1 MNVLEYSKQIQTDA
15 DELLKETGILD
26 LYRAFGNVNL
36 VGSYATNLMWDPD
49 IDVVV
54 VTDTPHV
61 SAMNV
66 VQALMESA
74 TFQKIEFGDFLHFP
88 RKNRPESFIVNARRE
103 WKGKVWEIET
113 WFLESVE
120 EKLAFVEKLNALP
133 EEMRMQILE
142 DKKKRAEEGSSKHAL
157 SSYDIYTKYLKVKES

>member
-26 LYRAFGNVNL
+26 LYRAIGNVNL
-36 VGSYATNLMWDPD
+36 VGSYVANLMWDPD

-61 SAMNV
+61 SAMNA
-66 VQALMESA
+66 VQALIEST

-88 RKNRPESFIVNARRE
+88 RENRPESFIVNARRE
-103 WKGKVWEIET
+103 WKGKIWEIET
-113 WFLESVE
+113 WFLESTE
-120 EKLAFVEKLNALP
+120 EKLELVEKLNALP
-133 EEMRMQILE
+133 EEVRIQILE
-142 DKKKRAEEGSSKHAL
+142 DKKRRVEAGATKHHI
-157 SSYDIYTKYLKVKES
+157 SSYDIYMKYL